1 MKQSEALDILKL
13 GHNTFL
19 TGSAGTGKTYSL
31 NQFIEYLKMHE
42 IKYAVTAS
50 TGIAATHIGGTTI
63 HSWSGMGIKE
73 NLKKSDLEILQQNE
87 HLYKR
92 WNNTKVLIIDEISM
106 LHRNFL
112 DGLDQIGKTL
122 RRNNLPFGG
131 IQVIF
136 CGDFFQLPPVVKNKP
151 SSQPFSKGEGR
162 TGSEVDLE
170 SQYVSEMPETLS
182 IGEGASN
189 SERERVYAFYSNAW
203 KEAKPVICYLTEN
216 YRQED
221 NTLLNILNAIRE
233 NNEELYESLE
243 SLNETKENTLQNPVK
258 LWTHNVDVD
267 KINLEFYNKIEDEI
281 EINFEMKM
289 LGKERYLQN
298 LKQSILA
305 PEILKLKVGTKVMFV
320 KNDKEGKYQ
329 NGTLGVVT
337 KIQKGQ
343 YPEVELKNGKTI
355 VVSEESWQINSDD
368 GKLLAEIM
376 QIPLRYAWAITI
388 HKSQGMTLD
397 EAEIDL
403 TKGFGYGMGYVAL
416 SRVKSLS
423 GLKLHGLNNQALQVS
438 HEVLNFD
445 KSLRER
451 SEMATEKIKKY
462 SKKELKEM
470 QQKTRVKM
478 GGRKEE
484 LKIEEIEEKR
494 KIEKEKNDFNSF
506 SQNKSTEEKT
516 LELLLQ
522 GKNILEISNIRDISV
537 DTIVSHFEEILKV
550 ENEANGKIVKNELE
564 KYFEDILI
572 AGFGSAKT
580 RQKLKKNIPKIKKD
594 LEAENKL
601 KPALEKW
608 QKDFP
613 EINYQIL
620 KILKLL

>member
-19 TGSAGTGKTYSL
+19 TGSAGTGKTYVL

-106 LHRNFL
+106 LHKNFL

-131 IQVIF
+131 IQIVF
-136 CGDFFQLPPVVKNKP
+136 CGDFFQLPPVVK
-151 SSQPFSKGEGR
+151 R
-162 TGSEVDLE
+162 GSENSTLQNSSGHQNRLNQNFSDEE
-170 SQYVSEMPETLS
+170 SSNQEIAINKKQESEYCF
-182 IGEGASN
+182 N
-189 SERERVYAFYSNAW
+189 SFAW

-233 NNEELYESLE
+233 NNEDLYESLE

-267 KINLEFYNKIEDEI
+267 KINLEFYNKIEDEV

-494 KIEKEKNDFNSF
+494 KMEKEKNDFNSF

-550 ENEANGKIVKNELE
+550 ENEANGKIVKKEIE
-564 KYFEDILI
+564 KYFEDILM

-580 RQKLKKNIPKIKKD
+580 RQKFKKNIPKIKKD
-594 LEAENKL
+594 LETENKL
-601 KPALEKW
+601 KPVLEKW

-620 KILKLL
+620 KVLKFL

>member
-19 TGSAGTGKTYSL
+19 TGSAGTGKTYVL

-131 IQVIF
+131 IQIVF
-136 CGDFFQLPPVVKNKP
+136 CGDFFQLPPVVK
-151 SSQPFSKGEGR
+151 R
-162 TGSEVDLE
+162 GSENSTLQNSSGHQNRLNQNFSDEEFSNQEIAINKKQE
-170 SQYVSEMPETLS
+170 SEYCF
-182 IGEGASN
+182 N
-189 SERERVYAFYSNAW
+189 SFAW

-233 NNEELYESLE
+233 NNEDLYESLE

-267 KINLEFYNKIEDEI
+267 KINLEFYNKIEDEV

-484 LKIEEIEEKR
+484 LKTEEIEEKR

-550 ENEANGKIVKNELE
+550 ENEANNKIVKKEIE
-564 KYFEDILI
+564 KYFEDILM

-580 RQKLKKNIPKIKKD
+580 RQKLKKSIPKIKKD
-594 LEAENKL
+594 LEEENKL
-601 KPALEKW
+601 KPVLEKW

-620 KILKLL
+620 KVVKFL

>member
-1 MKQSEALDILKL
+1 MAKRGSENSTLQNSS
-13 GHNTFL
+13 GHQNR
-19 TGSAGTGKTYSL
+19 L
-31 NQFIEYLKMHE
+31 NQNFSDEEFSNQEIAINKKQESEYC
-42 IKYAVTAS
+42 
-50 TGIAATHIGGTTI
+50 
-63 HSWSGMGIKE
+63 
-73 NLKKSDLEILQQNE
+73 
-87 HLYKR
+87 
-92 WNNTKVLIIDEISM
+92 
-106 LHRNFL
+106 F
-112 DGLDQIGKTL
+112 
-122 RRNNLPFGG
+122 
-131 IQVIF
+131 
-136 CGDFFQLPPVVKNKP
+136 
-151 SSQPFSKGEGR
+151 
-162 TGSEVDLE
+162 
-170 SQYVSEMPETLS
+170 
-182 IGEGASN
+182 N
-189 SERERVYAFYSNAW
+189 SFAW

-233 NNEELYESLE
+233 NNEDLYESLE

-267 KINLEFYNKIEDEI
+267 KINLEFYNKIEDEV

-329 NGTLGVVT
+329 NGTLRVVT

-494 KIEKEKNDFNSF
+494 KMEKEKNDFNSF

-550 ENEANGKIVKNELE
+550 ENEANGKIYQKRKKLR
-564 KYFEDILI
+564 KP
-572 AGFGSAKT
+572 
-580 RQKLKKNIPKIKKD
+580 KLKDIYVLDISIY
-594 LEAENKL
+594 L
-601 KPALEKW
+601 
-608 QKDFP
+608 
-613 EINYQIL
+613 
-620 KILKLL
+620 